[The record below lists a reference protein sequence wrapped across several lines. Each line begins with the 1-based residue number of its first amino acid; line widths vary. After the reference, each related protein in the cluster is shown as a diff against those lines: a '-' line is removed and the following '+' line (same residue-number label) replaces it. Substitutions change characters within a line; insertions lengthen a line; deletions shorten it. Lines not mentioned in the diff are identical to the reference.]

1 MKELDVI
8 LERYVRSHLL
18 SASAAERQ
26 VLTDLLE
33 LPDPILAD
41 YLLGPAV
48 SSDSR
53 VTRLIAAIRDFIP
66 TASEGTSAQCR

>member
-8 LERYVRSHLL
+8 LERYVRSHLAA
-18 SASAAERQ
+18 ASAAERQ

-48 SSDSR
+48 ASDPPVAR
-53 VTRLIAAIRDFIP
+53 MIAAIRDFIP
-66 TASEGTSAQCR
+66 TPLEGTSAQCR